1 MKPECELNIRD
12 IIFIRGTD
20 NQLNTMCDDRRT
32 IEVQGM
38 DTPNGTV
45 FVSTLNV
52 TNITSSQTVE
62 CIFDDGSTEE
72 SIGNSTVFTTGMWFY
87 LFMQV
92 HLVPYS
98 RKYWWPLFWRFA

>member
-12 IIFIRGTD
+12 ITFIRSTD
-20 NQLNTMCDDRRT
+20 NRLNTMCDDRRT

-52 TNITSSQTVE
+52 TNMTRSQTVE

-72 SIGNSTVFTTGMWFY
+72 SIGINRVLTTGKC
-87 LFMQV
+87 
-92 HLVPYS
+92 PYNAC
-98 RKYWWPLFWRFA
+98 K